1 MPYNTKADAV
11 SALLPGYRVVGEAP
25 YIVKVANPDAGKAG
39 EPAQIDQTQG
49 IILSVQGPG
58 GEPDEV
64 VVKEVG
70 NNPNTKGG
78 VGYDVIKGPTKA
90 PTKAATPAQ
99 GLERLDANLQP
110 ITDPNKPAVYVRDP
124 KAPPGTAPFKVEEA
138 AKLGDPNTWTPIY
151 RTPGDPTSGIVGQ
164 YDPKTQTV
172 AASVSAAPNAKP
184 SGVFTNVIDP
194 NDPAKK
200 RVIGLV
206 DTGDQSLHPVA
217 TQADGKQVITTA
229 TGIYSYDK
237 DTDKVSLLTT
247 IDPHSPIQIVTYPDG
262 SIYSFNPNEPD
273 PTKQLSKLQGQKPPQ
288 TITSNGTTYTLKADG
303 SGYELPPGVSRPT
316 TVDNTTTLKRIVIR
330 DDQGNVLS
338 DTPNVNY
345 VAPAATVPAANT
357 TAPYIQVQDPNDPSK
372 LIWVENKGRVT
383 ASQALKDL
391 ASHLSG
397 QVVSGDITVD
407 EAKSIIDASNAKM
420 TNDINALNA
429 ARGAAGDVLTN
440 AQANATTGAS
450 LLNQRVSSATGA
462 LNSLISSAAGSKMT
476 SIPAG
481 VGQGLVQ
488 GLTDWTAQ
496 LGGGQGVYDAAARMV
511 QASDPKISGDPTLA
525 QQAQQALA
533 QMFTQWQQ
541 QTGAPHPLVA
551 ATEAAKASQA
561 SNGLVAPNTTGQTTA
576 SVQAQLAAQQAAAA
590 QAAGTAG
597 QLSTAALNAR
607 GLMDNPQGRAVAAG
621 QVPVAAGGAPTT
633 PGLYNPA
640 YQQAFVS
647 PIGLPATGYVVGGSQ
662 VPTLPIPGY
671 SPYGPFQAP
680 VTV

>member
-1 MPYNTKADAV
+1 MNKAEYDALAARHGGLVGSPVVTNPTIDNPDPADA
-11 SALLPGYRVVGEAP
+11 R
-25 YIVKVANPDAGKAG
+25 INPK
-39 EPAQIDQTQG
+39 I
-49 IILSVQGPG
+49 S
-58 GEPDEV
+58 
-64 VVKEVG
+64 
-70 NNPNTKGG
+70 NPNPIYRYVFKDGTQFEARDDSPPDSP
-78 VGYDVIKGPTKA
+78 DVMVLQVTDPGTALKPDST
-90 PTKAATPAQ
+90 TRTATPAA

-110 ITDPNKPAVYVRDP
+110 ITDPTKPAVYVRDP
-124 KAPPGTAPFKVEEA
+124 AAPAGTAPFKLEGEQQ
-138 AKLGDPNTWTPIY
+138 LGDPSTWVKIMNPN
-151 RTPGDPTSGIVGQ
+151 DPTQVSGF
-164 YDPKTQTV
+164 YDPKSQKV
-172 AASVSAAPNAKP
+172 AASVTAAPNAKP
-184 SGVFTNVIDP
+184 SGTFTNVIDP
-194 NDPAKK
+194 NDPNKK
-200 RVIGLV
+200 RVIGLI
-206 DTGDQSLHPVA
+206 DTGDKSLHAVA

-262 SIYSFNPNEPD
+262 SIYSFNPNETD
-273 PTKQLSKLQGQKPPQ
+273 SAKQLTKLQGGKPPP
-288 TITSNGTTYTLKADG
+288 TITSNGTTYVLKADG
-303 SGYELPPGVSRPT
+303 TGYELPPGVSRPT

-345 VAPAATVPAANT
+345 TPPAATVPAPNT
-357 TAPYIQVQDPNDPSK
+357 TAPYIQIQDPNDPSK
-372 LIWVENKGRVT
+372 LIWTENKGRVT
-383 ASQALKDL
+383 ASQALRDL

-476 SIPAG
+476 SIPGG

-551 ATEAAKASQA
+551 ATTAANQGATA
-561 SNGLVAPNTTGQTTA
+561 NGMAAPVTAGQTNVGLQQ
-576 SVQAQLAAQQAAAA
+576 SLAAQQAAAA
-590 QAAGTAG
+590 RAAGTAG
-597 QLSTAALNAR
+597 QPSTAALNAR

-647 PIGLPATGYVVGGSQ
+647 PIGLPATGPIVGSTQ
-662 VPTLPIPGY
+662 IPTLPIPGY